1 MAKKKTEWLDS
12 DGNLNPDIFWSSDS
26 DVDWEEIFKH
36 AYIGPPRNAP
46 EMLRE
51 RREEMRWFLDH
62 WLIVRKDGD
71 TVLNGTAEEFEKQ
84 LRDLIDGSNTT
95 DSRDLANARTDKDS

>member
-1 MAKKKTEWLDS
+1 MSKTKWLDS
-12 DGNLNPDIFWSSDS
+12 DGNLNPDIFRSDS
-26 DVDWEEIFKH
+26 EIDWEELKKH
-36 AYIGPPRNAP
+36 AYIGPSPRDL
-46 EMLRE
+46 EDWRE

-84 LRDLIDGSNTT
+84 LGELLDGRTAE
-95 DSRDLANARTDKDS
+95 DS